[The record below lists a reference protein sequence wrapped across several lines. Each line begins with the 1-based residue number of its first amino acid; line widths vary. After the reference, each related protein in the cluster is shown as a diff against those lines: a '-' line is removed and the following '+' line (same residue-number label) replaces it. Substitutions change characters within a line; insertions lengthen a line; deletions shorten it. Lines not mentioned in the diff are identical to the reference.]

1 MSTEGKSY
9 QDLSA
14 DAQATALKSFIAFY
28 VDQYKRESLE
38 ILGSEVDN
46 GLISSIN
53 EILDQNSF
61 MGRGELVAESLRLS
75 KPYYEE
81 ILAKLPAILLMMV
94 SRSRTGKQLGKVR
107 KKNCR
112 RKTDSKAED
121 GMGDGTISLHPKA
134 SDLAILA
141 TVRIGNISRASGFG
155 LCRALEPVC
164 VLRCSRLSS

>member
-38 ILGSEVDN
+38 ILGSEVDS

-81 ILAKLPAILLMMV
+81 ILAKLPAI
-94 SRSRTGKQLGKVR
+94 
-107 KKNCR
+107 NF
-112 RKTDSKAED
+112 TDD
-121 GMGDGTISLHPKA
+121 G
-134 SDLAILA
+134 
-141 TVRIGNISRASGFG
+141 
-155 LCRALEPVC
+155 EPVEDWQTAWESQEEE
-164 VLRCSRLSS
+164 LPTED

>member
-1 MSTEGKSY
+1 MEAVFVSTEGKSY

-81 ILAKLPAILLMMV
+81 ILAKLPAI
-94 SRSRTGKQLGKVR
+94 
-107 KKNCR
+107 NF
-112 RKTDSKAED
+112 TDD
-121 GMGDGTISLHPKA
+121 G
-134 SDLAILA
+134 
-141 TVRIGNISRASGFG
+141 
-155 LCRALEPVC
+155 EPVEDWQTAWESQEEE
-164 VLRCSRLSS
+164 LPTEDWF

>member
-61 MGRGELVAESLRLS
+61 MGRGELAAESLRLS

-81 ILAKLPAILLMMV
+81 ILAKLPAI
-94 SRSRTGKQLGKVR
+94 KFI
-107 KKNCR
+107 
-112 RKTDSKAED
+112 DD
-121 GMGDGTISLHPKA
+121 G
-134 SDLAILA
+134 
-141 TVRIGNISRASGFG
+141 
-155 LCRALEPVC
+155 EPVEDWQTAWESQEEE
-164 VLRCSRLSS
+164 LPTED